1 MKSGLKISVTLFI
14 SVIFAFFAVLMF
26 SPEFEYI
33 EAEFYKPAVLR
44 PVEQKV
50 TELAENEKLY
60 NQTLIERFASFLTK
74 DEVLSFTKSKAD
86 DAVVRERISQW
97 ARLKQE
103 TPALIGLRIVDS
115 RGRKIHFSTFDSD
128 KKKQDDRKIIYE
140 DYPKLVLNNEEVDF
154 DSLNCPQDKKFKIF
168 NDKSKNRII
177 FAFPIIG
184 KDDSEQNGVDATALF
199 YCSTQDFLNFAYSK
213 ELLTFAEKDDAEY
226 FFALLSNAGGYV
238 FGLNQTN
245 ILLSKNGIEV
255 LKNSITE
262 KLNSYIQE
270 KNSSKSNLSRLNFS
284 AVIEETIPITGNDLI
299 VDTKNSVSEKI
310 EVEQTE
316 YSTLQDRKEN
326 SEQTTY
332 DFVLFTK
339 IVDLGEN
346 SFGAVS
352 IVRNAQDFKIS
363 PALKVL
369 LLSLGGLTLFL
380 VIFLVFNLKC
390 DDEVVIKNRI
400 RKLTTTFIAKY
411 KKSNGKNSKKTPA
424 ELTKRKGE
432 FEKEIKL
439 SLGRR
444 GKKYSQQI
452 DELLEE
458 SWQEIL
464 SAIDVTE
471 NLKPEVE
478 PNSKKV
484 NEKVEL
490 TPVEQPQKVEP
501 AEAEAKVEKAEGP
514 DEVEALDEIGDAE
527 LESAD
532 ELEEEEDADDL
543 DEVEA
548 LDDVEPVEDLADAEP
563 AEELDEIGDAELE
576 SADELEDVEDSE
588 PASDIDEVEALED
601 VEPVEDLADAE
612 PAEDISDAEPT
623 TELELA
629 DELNSTSDLEPTDE
643 LEEVA
648 DAEPVNDLDE
658 VESLDEMAD
667 AELESA
673 DELEEVEDDEP
684 ASDIEDV
691 EELDDVEAVEDL
703 ADVEPADEV
712 EEDEETEP
720 ATDAEL
726 EPTDDLE
733 EVEPTDEVEDV
744 APVAELEDAASVA
757 DAAPAAAPAEDVT
770 PASDVKT
777 ETTDVD
783 LSEFLDD
790 AAIADDLSDADDA
803 TPANDAE
810 PTDALPA
817 QKAPEPDSSSVDAG
831 EPQADDSDFEEKIGF
846 GVPEPSLQPG
856 AEPLAENSAD
866 DFVVSS
872 VDFSFL
878 DTLDDE
884 DADIASAEP
893 VSVAP
898 PAHIA
903 TTADSADNADFANAE
918 NKTETQREQMQPTKL
933 NTTDDFSPEPEY
945 LPPVV
950 DLLSALDPSL
960 DAQNS
965 PVESEPE
972 EEMSLVLEEDL
983 PFEDSPKEQSET
995 VSELETLST
1004 PLAAQPFMFAK
1015 LGAETDNV
1023 EELVPLNSK
1032 AIVEA
1037 SDGTFHIQ
1045 GEPDSSDFVLDSTL
1059 KNLVESVLK

>member
-1 MKSGLKISVTLFI
+1 
-14 SVIFAFFAVLMF
+14 MF

-115 RGRKIHFSTFDSD
+115 KGRKIHFSTFDSD

-140 DYPKLVLNNEEVDF
+140 DYPKLVLNNEEVEF

-284 AVIEETIPITGNDLI
+284 AVIEETIPVTGSDLI

-316 YSTLQDRKEN
+316 YSTLQDREEN

-464 SAIDVTE
+464 SAIGVTE
-471 NLKPEVE
+471 NLKPAVE

-484 NEKVEL
+484 KEKVEL
-490 TPVEQPQKVEP
+490 TPVEQPQKAEP
-501 AEAEAKVEKAEGP
+501 AEVKLAEAKVEKAEDP
-514 DEVEALDEIGDAE
+514 EEVEALEDVEEIDDVEALDEAE
-527 LESAD
+527 PVD
-532 ELEEEEDADDL
+532 EL
-543 DEVEA
+543 DEVEV
-548 LDDVEPVEDLADAEP
+548 LEDVEEIDDVEPVEDLADAEP
-563 AEELDEIGDAELE
+563 ADEVEELEE
-576 SADELEDVEDSE
+576 VEE
-588 PASDIDEVEALED
+588 AAPASDIDEVEALED

-612 PAEDISDAEPT
+612 PVDELEEIGDAEPAEDISDVEPT

-643 LEEVA
+643 LEEV
-648 DAEPVNDLDE
+648 
-658 VESLDEMAD
+658 
-667 AELESA
+667 
-673 DELEEVEDDEP
+673 
-684 ASDIEDV
+684 EDV
-691 EELDDVEAVEDL
+691 
-703 ADVEPADEV
+703 
-712 EEDEETEP
+712 
-720 ATDAEL
+720 
-726 EPTDDLE
+726 DDLE

-744 APVAELEDAASVA
+744 APVAELEDAA
-757 DAAPAAAPAEDVT
+757 PAA
-770 PASDVKT
+770 DVKT

-790 AAIADDLSDADDA
+790 ASTADDLSDADDA

-817 QKAPEPDSSSVDAG
+817 QKAPEPDSSSVAAG

-878 DTLDDE
+878 DSLDDE
-884 DADIASAEP
+884 DADIAPAES

>member
-115 RGRKIHFSTFDSD
+115 KGRKIHFSTFDSD

-140 DYPKLVLNNEEVDF
+140 DYPKLVLNNEEVEF

-168 NDKSKNRII
+168 NDKSKKRII
-177 FAFPIIG
+177 FALPIIG

-284 AVIEETIPITGNDLI
+284 AVIEETIPVTGSDLI

-316 YSTLQDRKEN
+316 YSTLQASEEN

-380 VIFLVFNLKC
+380 VIFLIFNLKC

-464 SAIDVTE
+464 SAIGVTE

-484 NEKVEL
+484 KEKIEL
-490 TPVEQPQKVEP
+490 TPVEQPQKAEP
-501 AEAEAKVEKAEGP
+501 AGAEAKVEKAEEP
-514 DEVEALDEIGDAE
+514 DEVEALEDVEELDDAEPVEDLADAEPVDELEEIGDAE
-527 LESAD
+527 PAEELDEIADAEPVEELEEIGDAEFESAD
-532 ELEEEEDADDL
+532 ELEEEEDADADDL

-563 AEELDEIGDAELE
+563 AEELDEIDDVVDA
-576 SADELEDVEDSE
+576 
-588 PASDIDEVEALED
+588 
-601 VEPVEDLADAE
+601 EPVEDLADAE
-612 PAEDISDAEPT
+612 PAEDISDVEPT

-629 DELNSTSDLEPTDE
+629 DELNSTSDLE
-643 LEEVA
+643 
-648 DAEPVNDLDE
+648 
-658 VESLDEMAD
+658 
-667 AELESA
+667 SA
-673 DELEEVEDDEP
+673 DELEDVEDADP
-684 ASDIEDV
+684 I
-691 EELDDVEAVEDL
+691 DD
-703 ADVEPADEV
+703 AD
-712 EEDEETEP
+712 
-720 ATDAEL
+720 
-726 EPTDDLE
+726 
-733 EVEPTDEVEDV
+733 
-744 APVAELEDAASVA
+744 
-757 DAAPAAAPAEDVT
+757 PAAAPAEDVT

-790 AAIADDLSDADDA
+790 ASTADDLSDTDDA

-810 PTDALPA
+810 TTDALPA
-817 QKAPEPDSSSVDAG
+817 QKAPEPDSSSVDVG

-884 DADIASAEP
+884 DADIAPAEP

-898 PAHIA
+898 LAHIA

>member
-115 RGRKIHFSTFDSD
+115 KGRKIHFSTFDSD

-140 DYPKLVLNNEEVDF
+140 DYPKLVLNNEEAEF

-168 NDKSKNRII
+168 NDKSKKRII

-284 AVIEETIPITGNDLI
+284 AVIEETIPVTGSDLI

-316 YSTLQDRKEN
+316 YSTLQASEEN
-326 SEQTTY
+326 TEQTTY

-380 VIFLVFNLKC
+380 VIFLIFNLKC

-411 KKSNGKNSKKTPA
+411 KKSNGKNLKKTPA

-464 SAIDVTE
+464 SAIGVTE

-490 TPVEQPQKVEP
+490 TPVEQPQKAEP
-501 AEAEAKVEKAEGP
+501 AEVKLAEAKVEKAEEP
-514 DEVEALDEIGDAE
+514 DEVEVLEDVEKIDDVEPVEDVEDAEPVEDLADAEPADDVEELEEIEEAEPATDAEPAEELDEIEPVDELEEIGDAE

-532 ELEEEEDADDL
+532 EVEDVAPVDELEDSDPVDDL
-543 DEVEA
+543 EEVEA
-548 LDDVEPVEDLADAEP
+548 PGEVEELDEIEPVDELEEVADVEPVNDLEEVESLDDVEPVEDLADAEP
-563 AEELDEIGDAELE
+563 AEELDEIDDVVDA
-576 SADELEDVEDSE
+576 
-588 PASDIDEVEALED
+588 
-601 VEPVEDLADAE
+601 EPVEDLADAE
-612 PAEDISDAEPT
+612 PAEDISDVEPT

-629 DELNSTSDLEPTDE
+629 DELNSTSDLEP
-643 LEEVA
+643 
-648 DAEPVNDLDE
+648 
-658 VESLDEMAD
+658 
-667 AELESA
+667 A
-673 DELEEVEDDEP
+673 DEFEEAEEP
-684 ASDIEDV
+684 D
-691 EELDDVEAVEDL
+691 
-703 ADVEPADEV
+703 
-712 EEDEETEP
+712 
-720 ATDAEL
+720 
-726 EPTDDLE
+726 

-744 APVAELEDAASVA
+744 APVAELEDAAPV
-757 DAAPAAAPAEDVT
+757 D
-770 PASDVKT
+770 DVKT

-790 AAIADDLSDADDA
+790 AATADDLSDADDA

-817 QKAPEPDSSSVDAG
+817 QKAPEPDSSSVAAG

-884 DADIASAEP
+884 DADIAPAEP

-898 PAHIA
+898 VAHIA

-933 NTTDDFSPEPEY
+933 NTTDDFSLDPEY

-965 PVESEPE
+965 PVESDPE

>member
-115 RGRKIHFSTFDSD
+115 KGRKIHFSTFDSD

-140 DYPKLVLNNEEVDF
+140 DYPKLVLNNEEVEF

-168 NDKSKNRII
+168 NDKSKKRII
-177 FAFPIIG
+177 FALPIIG

-245 ILLSKNGIEV
+245 ILLSKNGIAV

-284 AVIEETIPITGNDLI
+284 AVIEETIPVTGSDLI

-316 YSTLQDRKEN
+316 YSTLQDSEEN

-380 VIFLVFNLKC
+380 VIFLIFNLKC

-464 SAIDVTE
+464 SAIGVTE
-471 NLKPEVE
+471 NLKPAVE

-484 NEKVEL
+484 NEKIEL
-490 TPVEQPQKVEP
+490 TPVEQPQKAEP
-501 AEAEAKVEKAEGP
+501 AGAEVKVEKAEDP
-514 DEVEALDEIGDAE
+514 EEVEALDEMADAEPVNDLEESDDLDDVEPVEDLADAEQTDELEEVEDADVLEEVEPVDELEATDAEELDDADPVDDVEPAEELDEIEPVEDLEESVDLDEVELLDEMADAEPAEDLDEIEPVDELEEIGDAE

-532 ELEEEEDADDL
+532 ELEEAEEPSDEVEEIDAAESAEELEEIEEAEPASDI

-548 LDDVEPVEDLADAEP
+548 LDDVEPV
-563 AEELDEIGDAELE
+563 
-576 SADELEDVEDSE
+576 
-588 PASDIDEVEALED
+588 
-601 VEPVEDLADAE
+601 
-612 PAEDISDAEPT
+612 
-623 TELELA
+623 
-629 DELNSTSDLEPTDE
+629 
-643 LEEVA
+643 EEVA

-667 AELESA
+667 SELESA
-673 DELEEVEDDEP
+673 DDLEEVADADDVEELEEVADTAPVDD
-684 ASDIEDV
+684 
-691 EELDDVEAVEDL
+691 
-703 ADVEPADEV
+703 AD
-712 EEDEETEP
+712 P
-720 ATDAEL
+720 AT
-726 EPTDDLE
+726 
-733 EVEPTDEVEDV
+733 
-744 APVAELEDAASVA
+744 
-757 DAAPAAAPAEDVT
+757 APAEDAAPVD
-770 PASDVKT
+770 DVKT

-817 QKAPEPDSSSVDAG
+817 QKDSEPDSFSVAAG
-831 EPQADDSDFEEKIGF
+831 GPQADDSDFEEKIGF

-884 DADIASAEP
+884 DADIAPAEP

-933 NTTDDFSPEPEY
+933 NTTDDFSPDPEY

-972 EEMSLVLEEDL
+972 EEMSLVLEENL
-983 PFEDSPKEQSET
+983 PFEDSSKEQSET
-995 VSELETLST
+995 ASELETLST